1 MSDRPEDDSTPGS
14 GPIFEV
20 TVVTTVLV
28 DAETEAQARHEVE
41 EAGIDGLAY
50 ETSEGGWLGQT
61 RVLAVTPLPQDRLEQ
76 RQKELGS
83 DGTFFPSTARPKP
96 YDAES
101 EVIRLQASQGWS
113 SETMSMLMHLF
124 LRDKDLLGVFA
135 ERLREV
141 AQAEADYAAEDE
153 PTGP

>member
-1 MSDRPEDDSTPGS
+1 MTDRPEEDSTPDS
-14 GPIFEV
+14 GQIFEV

-50 ETSEGGWLGQT
+50 ETTEGAWLGQT
-61 RVLAVTPLPQDRLEQ
+61 RVIAVTPLPQDRLEQ

-83 DGTFFPSTARPKP
+83 DGTFFPAKAWPKP
-96 YDAES
+96 YDPES
-101 EVIRLQASQGWS
+101 EVVRLQVSQGWS

-141 AQAEADYAAEDE
+141 ARAESDYGADDE
-153 PTGP
+153 APGP